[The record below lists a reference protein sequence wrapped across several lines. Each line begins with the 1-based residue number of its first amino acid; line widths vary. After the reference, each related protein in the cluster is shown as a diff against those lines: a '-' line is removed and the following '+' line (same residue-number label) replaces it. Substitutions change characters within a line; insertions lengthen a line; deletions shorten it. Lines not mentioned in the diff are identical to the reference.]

1 MDRDPSTRPHPNVDG
16 GGQDVPMDGDVRL
29 PMSRAQL
36 GVWQA
41 RQLDPAS
48 PAYDIG
54 GYAEIRGPLD
64 AGLLERAGQAM
75 LDEVAAFR
83 VRIDDS
89 TEPATQVI
97 APTGRLP
104 LGRHTFPGAAD
115 AEAWMRAELAVPRDP
130 ARDPVVEVALLRIGP
145 ERISPDRHWWF
156 VRSHHVVLD
165 GFSVPLVCGRVA
177 EIYTALVRG
186 AAPAASPFGAYRLL
200 LDEERDYR
208 ASPDFDVDRNFWLGR
223 LAGVHDVATL
233 SDRTGPPL
241 GPFHRS
247 SLLLPPGLLDDL
259 PRRVWVPALMA
270 AFAGYLSR
278 LTGADELRL
287 GVPLAGRYGPLLRIP
302 GNAANL
308 LPLRITARPDVTT
321 AAVAAELRLVR
332 RHQRYRGEDL
342 ARDLGAVGAGPAVFG
357 PSVNI
362 RDFHHGLD
370 FGGSATVLHD
380 VTAGPVEDL
389 TLSVRRPGGS
399 FELLL
404 DGNAGAYRRADV
416 EEHLPR
422 FAEHLAAFLSG
433 KTSST
438 DRRRE
443 HRRGVPA
450 ASRPPLLADAFAE
463 QAGRTPAEVALRDGD
478 RAWTFVELAAEVDR
492 LAGELRAA
500 GVGPDRLVALDL
512 PRSAEYVIRLLAVAR
527 AGGAWVPVDPRRP
540 PAALHG
546 GPATGGE
553 LGPAHLAYVLTTSG
567 STGRPKA
574 VQVTQ
579 GAVANLLD
587 SHRRG
592 IMARGRR
599 MRVAHTAPFTVDA
612 ALDPLLW
619 MVAGHELVLLPEEI
633 YRDPYALVRAV
644 REQAVDVLDVPPS
657 YLRVLLD
664 AGLGDHPP
672 ALLIFGGEAPPAELW
687 TRLRGVPAI
696 NAYGPTEYTVDALLG
711 SAPGV
716 LGEPVAGTRALVLDA
731 ALRPVPPGGVGELYL
746 GGPGLARGY
755 AGQPGLTSSWFVAD
769 PLGPPGGRLFRTG
782 DRVRVRFGGDLEF
795 LGRTDDQVKIRGF
808 RVEPREVESVLAG
821 HPDVLACAVVA
832 RREERPRL
840 IGYAVP
846 RAAAGVEP
854 AALLVHLR
862 GRLPDHLVPA
872 AIVLLDALPLAADG
886 TLDRRALPDP
896 GPLGDRPY
904 RAPATTTEAA
914 IGAAFAEVLD
924 VGRVGADDD
933 FFALGGDSL
942 SAGRLLGAVRARLGV
957 ELGLRAVFDHRTV
970 RSLAAA
976 IEGR

>member
-1 MDRDPSTRPHPNVDG
+1 MVR
-16 GGQDVPMDGDVRL
+16 MDGDVHL

-48 PAYDIG
+48 PAYDLG

-64 AGLLERAGQAM
+64 ADLLERAGHAM
-75 LDEVAAFR
+75 VAEVAAFR

-89 TEPATQVI
+89 TDPPTQVI

-104 LGRHTFPGAAD
+104 LGRHPVGSAAE
-115 AEAWMRAELAVPRDP
+115 AHAWMRADLAVPRDP
-130 ARDPVVEVALLRIGP
+130 ARDPVVEVALLRLAA
-145 ERISPDRHWWF
+145 DRHWWF

-165 GFSVPLVCGRVA
+165 GYSVPLVCGRVA

-186 AAPAASPFGAYRLL
+186 VEPAASPFAAYRLL
-200 LDEERDYR
+200 LDAERDYR
-208 ASPDFDVDRNFWLGR
+208 ASPDLDADRRFWLDR
-223 LAGVHDVATL
+223 LAGAHEVATL

-247 SLLLPPGLLDDL
+247 SLALPPGLFDDL
-259 PRRVWVPALMA
+259 PGRAWVPALMA

-278 LTGADELRL
+278 LTGAEELRL
-287 GVPLAGRYGPLLRIP
+287 GVPMAGRSGPLLRVP

-308 LPLRITARPDVTT
+308 LPLRITARPDVTA

-362 RDFHHGLD
+362 RDFDHGLD
-370 FGGSATVLHD
+370 FGGSAAVLHD

-389 TLSVRRPGGS
+389 TLSVRRLPTEDHQRGR

-416 EEHLPR
+416 GEHLPR
-422 FAEHLAAFLSG
+422 FAEHLARFLSG
-433 KTSST
+433 RPSSA
-438 DRRRE
+438 DHLRA

-450 ASRPPLLADAFAE
+450 AARPPLLADAFAE

-478 RAWTFVELAAEVDR
+478 RAWTFAELAGEVDR
-492 LAGELRAA
+492 VAGELRAA

-527 AGGAWVPVDPRRP
+527 AGGAWMPVDPRRP
-540 PAALHG
+540 APVLPSSPANDEELH
-546 GPATGGE
+546 
-553 LGPAHLAYVLTTSG
+553 PAHLAYVLATSG

-592 IMARGRR
+592 VMARGRR
-599 MRVAHTAPFTVDA
+599 LRVAHTAPFTVDA
-612 ALDPLLW
+612 ALDPVLW
-619 MVAGHELVLLPEEI
+619 MVAGHELVLLPEET

-644 REQAVDVLDVPPS
+644 RELAIEVLDVPPS

-664 AGLGDHPP
+664 AGLREHPP
-672 ALLIFGGEAPPAELW
+672 ALVIFGGEAAPAELW
-687 TRLRGVPAI
+687 TRLHGVPAV

-711 SAPGV
+711 SVAGV
-716 LGEPVAGTRALVLDA
+716 LGDPVAGTRALVLDA

-755 AGQPGLTSSWFVAD
+755 AGQPDLTSARFVAD
-769 PLGPPGGRLFRTG
+769 PLGPPGERLFRTG

-808 RVEPREVESVLAG
+808 RVEPREVEVVLAEHAG
-821 HPDVLACAVVA
+821 VLACAVVG
-832 RREERPRL
+832 RPRL
-840 IGYAVP
+840 TGYVVP
-846 RAAAGVEP
+846 RAAAGP
-854 AALLVHLR
+854 DLAARLLVHVR
-862 GRLPDHLVPA
+862 SRLPDHLVPA
-872 AIVLLDALPLAADG
+872 SIVLLDALPLAADG

-904 RAPATTTEAA
+904 RAPATATEAA
-914 IGAAFAEVLD
+914 LSAAFAEVLD

-942 SAGRLLGAVRARLGV
+942 LAGRLLGAVRARLGA

-976 IEGR
+976 IEDR